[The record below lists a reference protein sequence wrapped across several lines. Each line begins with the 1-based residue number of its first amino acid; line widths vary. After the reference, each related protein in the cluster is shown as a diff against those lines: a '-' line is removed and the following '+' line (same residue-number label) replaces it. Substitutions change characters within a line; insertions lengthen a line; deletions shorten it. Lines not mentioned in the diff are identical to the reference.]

1 MRCSAGR
8 RIDPRDVRVDRLPM
22 NELVEDTLRPLAR
35 RWLSALSL
43 GIVTIYAVFYVV
55 FLSRS
60 GPKDGDQFLVFHSL
74 QYWNA
79 SMFGIAKQWT
89 PLMCSGLS
97 MAGEPQ
103 VPFMSLSMALSYM
116 LGPLWG
122 VKLAGAIYLSLGW
135 IGAFLY
141 AGLWL
146 KVHAQRTLAAAL
158 FIGNGFFFCRL
169 SYGHFDF
176 IPFLILPL
184 MLWVLHLGIEWNR
197 EACTA
202 RKPIRLVLTA
212 LLMGAAISLAIDGSP
227 VAIIHLLLWIGVYA
241 LVLAITARS
250 AAPIVLFACAVAMAM
265 LLDAGYL
272 WPMLQSQAVFP
283 RLTPDRFTSVFS
295 LLWFA
300 LLPLRGKLLPANGNG
315 HELSVFIGPVL
326 GYCLWRYRHWLAA
339 NLPTAMGRPLLVV
352 SLVSMVLGMGSLK
365 VLHVPIWLSPFDSL
379 RHFPGFRSIGVTGR
393 YWGFLALPLSLLS
406 AAALWKYVAEFGEGW
421 RLHVCLSLVMIFQLG
436 FQAETLAALWLH
448 SPHYRLASHGDYF
461 RHGPEDIDYVAIQ
474 DHRLQGQVIAPT
486 RGVSD
491 CYDMDDFIRAETGSG
506 NHLVMRV
513 MQDWKPSN
521 AATTVHARFSTWS
534 HIRLAVDCPL
544 SGNDSSC
551 ATSPA
556 GRMQVVL
563 RQAYHP
569 LWNAPGCDTYAGMR
583 GNLIVD
589 CPASRVREGA
599 IELDFRDAT
608 SDLAAHISTT
618 AWKSWLLA
626 AGSMTLLWFVT
637 GVRLRGRLWFLRRRP
652 SASVLP

>member
-1 MRCSAGR
+1 MRCSADR
-8 RIDPRDVRVDRLPM
+8 RIDRDGHIDHLPM
-22 NELVEDTLRPLAR
+22 NGLGEITPRPLAR
-35 RWLSALSL
+35 RWLRALSL
-43 GIVTIYAVFYVV
+43 GIVAVYALFYVV
-55 FLSRS
+55 FLSQS

-122 VKLAGAIYLSLGW
+122 VKLAIAIYFLAGW
-135 IGAFLY
+135 AGAYLY

-146 KVHAQRTLAAAL
+146 KLNAQRTLAAAL

-184 MLWVLHLGIEWNR
+184 MLWVLHLGIEWSR
-197 EACTA
+197 EAWSA
-202 RKPIRLVLTA
+202 RKPVRLVLTA
-212 LLMGAAISLAIDGSP
+212 LLMGAALALAIDGSP
-227 VAIIHLLLWIGVYA
+227 VAIIHLVFWIGLYA

-250 AAPIVLFACAVAMAM
+250 AAPIALFACAVGLAMV
-265 LLDAGYL
+265 LDAGYL
-272 WPMLQSQAVFP
+272 WPMLQSQSAFP
-283 RLTPDRFTSVFS
+283 RLTADRFTSALS

-326 GYCLWRYRHWLAA
+326 VYCLWRYRHWLAA
-339 NLPTAMGRPLLVV
+339 NLPTTMGRPLLVV
-352 SLVSMVLGMGSLK
+352 SAVSIVLGMGSLK

-379 RHFPGFRSIGVTGR
+379 RHLPGFRSIGVTGR

-406 AAALWKYVAEFGEGW
+406 AVALWKYVAEFGEGW
-421 RLHVCLSLVMIFQLG
+421 RLHLCLSLALIFQLG
-436 FQAETLAALWLH
+436 FQGETLAALWMH
-448 SPHYRLASHGDYF
+448 SPHYRLASHGNHF

-474 DHRLQGQVIAPT
+474 DDHLQGQVIAPT
-486 RGVSD
+486 RGVSN

-506 NHLVMRV
+506 KNLVMRV
-513 MQDWKPSN
+513 MQEWKPSD
-521 AATTVHARFSTWS
+521 AATAVHARFSTWS
-534 HIRLAVDCPL
+534 HIRLAADT
-544 SGNDSSC
+544 
-551 ATSPA
+551 ASPV

-569 LWNAPGCDTYAGMR
+569 LWNAAGCDTYSSLH

-589 CPASRVREGA
+589 CPVSRLREGP
-599 IELDFRDAT
+599 IELDFRDST
-608 SDLAAHISTT
+608 SDFAARISTT
-618 AWKSWLLA
+618 TWKSWLLA
-626 AGSMTLLWFVT
+626 TASMMLLWFAI
-637 GVRLRGRLWFLRRRP
+637 GIRIHGRVGLWRRRP
-652 SASVLP
+652 PESAFPQ